1 MHGKVRRLWWLNPEP
16 KEHWGSADSI
26 AGEFAFATD
35 GMFET
40 RNLRQLE
47 AFVKKSM

>member
-1 MHGKVRRLWWLNPEP
+1 MHAKVKRLWWLNPEP
-16 KEHWGSADSI
+16 KQHWGSADSI
-26 AGEFAFATD
+26 ASEFAFATD

-47 AFVKKSM
+47 AFVKRSM